1 MQIGTG
7 EMAANTPVSRVEI
20 FGRYETA
27 LAGLVQVPARLNDEL
42 STAQA
47 THEAALSK
55 AALATKD
62 EEQRLARLRQTI
74 TGRFADSSQSLR
86 DAKVLVPQQVRPATG
101 QKGDANSLTAAIN
114 AQGQA
119 EQAVA
124 RELQAA
130 TNAAKLQAA
139 GDKSRAAAGLE
150 AAEALRKRQ
159 EQVRKARQEAEAEA
173 ERRRLAEEQQLK
185 QRRQLMLVVAL
196 VALVA
201 LLALAALLV

>member
-1 MQIGTG
+1 
-7 EMAANTPVSRVEI
+7 MAANTPMSRVEI
-20 FGRYETA
+20 FGRYEAA
-27 LAGLVQVPARLNDEL
+27 LAGLVQVPNRLNEEL
-42 STAQA
+42 SKAQA

-55 AALATKD
+55 ASVATKD
-62 EEQRLARLRQTI
+62 EEQRLTRLRQTI
-74 TGRFADSSQSLR
+74 TGRFAESSQSLR

-130 TNAAKLQAA
+130 VNAAKRQAA

-150 AAEALRKRQ
+150 AAEALRRRQ
-159 EQVRKARQEAEAEA
+159 EQVRRARHEAEAEA
-173 ERRRLAEEQQLK
+173 ERNRVAEEQQSK
-185 QRRQLMLVVAL
+185 QRRQLMLVGVLVAL

-201 LLALAALLV
+201 LAVLLV